1 MAKNTR
7 SSIGVDRETAAVFKA
22 SADKVRAPVGELLR
36 FAALKPTFMDSLLRT
51 YVDGIHTEN
60 MARLTKPDRRA
71 ASESSAASGSSA
83 ASPAEPGS
91 SGMAA
96 SGSAPA
102 SASSAPVASAGSRPA
117 SSAPAAGSAPASASS
132 APAAVQRRPSAPPRT
147 A

>member
-7 SSIGVDRETAAVFKA
+7 SSIGVDRDTAAVFKA
-22 SADKVRAPVGELLR
+22 AADKVRSSVGELLR
-36 FAALKPTFMDSLLRT
+36 FAAMKPVFMESLLRV
-51 YVDGIHTEN
+51 YVDGAYAEN
-60 MARLTKPDRRA
+60 LGLLKPGRRA
-71 ASESSAASGSSA
+71 ASESSSASGSSA
-83 ASPAEPGS
+83 ASPAEPRS